1 MNFTGINKTDPCL
14 IFSCPERSV
23 STAVYVLLYASA
35 AAVVLLT
42 VCGNLLIIISVC
54 HFKQLHTPTNMLI
67 LSLAVSDFLVG
78 LLVIPIAIIWM
89 IESCWIFNAVSCLCY
104 IYISYFLTATSIFNI
119 ALIAVDRYVAL
130 SNPFFY
136 TKSVSVNTMC
146 LAVVSNWVLL
156 LLYHSALLYFN
167 GHYTNLVLC
176 PGNCFLVLDKV
187 WYLIELVLKFALSF
201 TVIMILYTL
210 VFIIA
215 RKHASAIRDLRVNT
229 RKHTSKHQID
239 IKKSERKAARVLG
252 ILVFVF
258 LACVLP
264 ITLYTALSSVIQ
276 FEIGTFQI
284 LVMLVYLNST
294 INPVIYALFYP
305 WFRRCVK
312 LTLTLQIFN
321 SSSSLI
327 HVL

>member
-1 MNFTGINKTDPCL
+1 MHITQINKTDPCQL
-14 IFSCPERSV
+14 FHCPERSV
-23 STAVYVLLYASA
+23 STAVYVLLYVSA

-78 LLVIPIAIIWM
+78 LLVIPITIISM
-89 IESCWIFNAVSCLCY
+89 IESCWILNAVSCLCY
-104 IYISYFLTATSIFNI
+104 IYISYFLTATSIFNV

-130 SNPFFY
+130 SNPFLY

-146 LAVVSNWVLL
+146 LVVVSNWVLL
-156 LLYHSALLYFN
+156 MLYHIALQYFN

-176 PGNCFLVLDKV
+176 PGTCFLVLDKF
-187 WYLIELVLKFALSF
+187 WYLFEVLLKLVFLF
-201 TVIMILYTL
+201 TVITVLYIL
-210 VFIIA
+210 VFVIA
-215 RKHASAIRDLRVNT
+215 RKHASAIRDLNIKTKTSRNT
-229 RKHTSKHQID
+229 TDSM
-239 IKKSERKAARVLG
+239 KSERKAARVLG

-258 LACVLP
+258 LSCLLP
-264 ITLYTALSSVIQ
+264 CFVYNALSSVIQ
-276 FEIGTFQI
+276 FEMGTFQI
-284 LVMLVYLNST
+284 FLMLVYLNST

-321 SSSSLI
+321 TSSSLI
-327 HVL
+327 NVL

>member
-1 MNFTGINKTDPCL
+1 MNFTGINQTDPCL
-14 IFSCPERSV
+14 LFHCPERSV
-23 STAVYVLLYASA
+23 STAVYVLLYVSA

-130 SNPFFY
+130 SNPFLY

-146 LAVVSNWVLL
+146 LVVVSNWVLL
-156 LLYHSALLYFN
+156 LLYHIALQYFN
-167 GHYTNLVLC
+167 GYYTNLVLC
-176 PGNCFLVLDKV
+176 PGTCFLVLDKF
-187 WYLIELVLKFALSF
+187 WYLFEVLLKFVVLF
-201 TVIMILYTL
+201 TVITVLYIL
-210 VFIIA
+210 VFVIA
-215 RKHASAIRDLRVNT
+215 RKHASAIRDLNIKTKT
-229 RKHTSKHQID
+229 RTSRNITD
-239 IKKSERKAARVLG
+239 SMKSERKAARALG

-258 LACVLP
+258 LACMFPCSV
-264 ITLYTALSSVIQ
+264 YTALSSVIQ
-276 FEIGTFQI
+276 FEMGTFQI
-284 LVMLVYLNST
+284 ILMLVYLNST

-312 LTLTLQIFN
+312 LTLTLQIFGT
-321 SSSSLI
+321 SSSLI
-327 HVL
+327 NVL

>member
-1 MNFTGINKTDPCL
+1 MNITQINQTDPCL
-14 IFSCPERSV
+14 FFHCPERSV
-23 STAVYVLLYASA
+23 STAVYVLFYVSA

-130 SNPFFY
+130 SNPFLY
-136 TKSVSVNTMC
+136 TKSVSVNTTC
-146 LAVVSNWVLL
+146 LVVVSNWVLL
-156 LLYHSALLYFN
+156 LLYHIAMQYFN
-167 GHYTNLVLC
+167 AYYTNLVLC

-187 WYLIELVLKFALSF
+187 WYLFEVLLKFIVLF
-201 TVIMILYTL
+201 TVITVLYIL
-210 VFIIA
+210 VFVIA
-215 RKHASAIRDLRVNT
+215 RKHASAIRDLNIKAKTRTSRNT
-229 RKHTSKHQID
+229 TDSM
-239 IKKSERKAARVLG
+239 KSERKAARALG

-258 LACVLP
+258 LACMFPSSV
-264 ITLYTALSSVIQ
+264 YAALSSVIQ
-276 FEIGTFQI
+276 FEMGTFQVF
-284 LVMLVYLNST
+284 VMLIYLNST

-321 SSSSLI
+321 TNSSLI
-327 HVL
+327 NVL

>member
-1 MNFTGINKTDPCL
+1 MNFTGINQTDPCL
-14 IFSCPERSV
+14 LFHCPERSV
-23 STAVYVLLYASA
+23 STAVYVLLYVSA

-104 IYISYFLTATSIFNI
+104 IYISYFLTATSIFNV

-130 SNPFFY
+130 SNPFLY

-146 LAVVSNWVLL
+146 LVVVSNWVLL
-156 LLYHSALLYFN
+156 LLYHIAMQYFN
-167 GHYTNLVLC
+167 GYYTNLVLC
-176 PGNCFLVLDKV
+176 PGNCFLVIDKV
-187 WYLIELVLKFALSF
+187 WYLFEVLLKFVVLF
-201 TVIMILYTL
+201 TVITVLYIL
-210 VFIIA
+210 VFVIA
-215 RKHASAIRDLRVNT
+215 RKHASAIRDLNIKTKTQTSR
-229 RKHTSKHQID
+229 HTTDSM
-239 IKKSERKAARVLG
+239 KSERKAARALG

-258 LACVLP
+258 LACMFPFSV
-264 ITLYTALSSVIQ
+264 YTALSSVIQ
-276 FEIGTFQI
+276 FEMGTFQVF
-284 LVMLVYLNST
+284 VMLVYLNST

-312 LTLTLQIFN
+312 LTLTLQIF
-321 SSSSLI
+321 SGSSSLI
-327 HVL
+327 KVL